1 VRIVT
6 AIATMNLSD
15 HSSLLRAMNVR
26 GRSITINQITDS
38 EGKILTSKDRE
49 QHTLLSYRERG
60 LSRSRN
66 HALEA
71 ARSDIVVIADDDMHY
86 ESDYELTI
94 AKAYDEFPQ
103 ADVII
108 FHVDSDE
115 PLSYKPPLKEGR
127 VGFLR
132 SMKIRSVQLTFRRK
146 SLLSHGIRFDEEFGA
161 GTHNYMGE
169 ENILLADCIAAGLKV
184 YSVPVRIATLLESE
198 STWFTGYTKR
208 YFEIKGKV
216 FYRMSPLLSFWMIL
230 QFIVRKTR
238 LYKNDIKPNA
248 AFLSSL
254 NGLRQAMER
263 KSIYFMGD
271 FSSNNGPSIVNRHY
285 MTHLRNVAYYC
296 KSAARAARI
305 FNFLWHL
312 GRSKQIIIS
321 GVSGFH
327 LHVIK
332 IAKLLGKPT
341 TYLAHGLLQT
351 EYNINSVVG
360 KDKELK
366 IESGI
371 LKCSDIIICVSET
384 FALALKASMPEL
396 SHKIAYVNNGVDVP
410 AVQPSRKRK
419 DHDHYTVMTVGG
431 GVPRK
436 NTLQVCQA
444 IESMKDPSV
453 KLIVVGPKD
462 KYGDDIAKYPFV
474 TYYESLPHD
483 EVLAMMSSADLY
495 IQNSTFE
502 TFGLAV
508 CEAIT
513 RGCNLLVSRHVGAT
527 DVIEGLDERINII
540 SDTSDIGDIARKIIR
555 ARKSTKLPTISSK
568 ADWNDAAQRLLRIT
582 KKGHL

>member
-1 VRIVT
+1 MNLQVLVS
-6 AIATMNLSD
+6 TMNCVDPVRLIES
-15 HSSLLRAMNVR
+15 MNVDEYVV
-26 GRSITINQITDS
+26 INQITEDIVATNDLKTPGATIVS
-38 EGKILTSKDRE
+38 V
-49 QHTLLSYRERG
+49 HERG

-66 HALEA
+66 LALSYADSEVCLI
-71 ARSDIVVIADDDMHY
+71 SDDDLRY
-86 ESDYELTI
+86 EVNYKEIISAGYE
-94 AKAYDEFPQ
+94 KYPD
-103 ADVII
+103 ADVIA
-108 FHVDSDE
+108 FYVDSEDTA
-115 PLSYKPPLKEGR
+115 SHKPPLKEGR
-127 VGFLR
+127 VGFLT
-132 SMKIRSVQLTFRRK
+132 SMKIRSVQLTFRRN
-146 SLLSHGIRFDEEFGA
+146 SLLIHDIRFDEEFGS
-161 GTHNYMGE
+161 GTQNYMGE

-184 YSVPVRIATLLESE
+184 YSVPVKIATLLESE

-208 YFEIKGKV
+208 YFEVKGKV

-238 LYKNDIKPNA
+238 LYKNEIRPHV

-254 NGLRQAMER
+254 NGLRQSMNR

-271 FSSNNGPSIVNRHY
+271 FSSNTGPSIVNRHY
-285 MTHLRNVAYYC
+285 ITHLKNVAYYC
-296 KSAARAARI
+296 KSNARSARI

-312 GRSKQIIIS
+312 GSSKQIIVS

-341 TYLAHGLLQT
+341 SYLAHGLLQT

-371 LKCSDIIICVSET
+371 LKCSDIVICVSET
-384 FALALKASMPEL
+384 FALTLKASMPEL
-396 SHKIAYVNNGVDVP
+396 GHKITYVNNGVDVQKL
-410 AVQPSRKRK
+410 QPSRKRK
-419 DHDHYTVMTVGG
+419 DHNHYTVMTVGG

-436 NTLQVCQA
+436 NTLQICQA
-444 IESMKDPSV
+444 IESLKDPSV

-462 KYGDDIAKYPFV
+462 KYGDRIAKHPFV

-555 ARKSTKLPTISSK
+555 ARESTKLPTISSK
-568 ADWNDAAQRLLRIT
+568 ADWNDAARRLLRIT

>member
-1 VRIVT
+1 MKVQALVS
-6 AIATMNLSD
+6 TMNQLD
-15 HSSLLRAMNVR
+15 PELLADKMNLRHCIIVNQVTHEDVGIPKNTVRNGVQTISLR
-26 GRSITINQITDS
+26 D
-38 EGKILTSKDRE
+38 
-49 QHTLLSYRERG
+49 RG

-66 HALEA
+66 LALSKA
-71 ARSDIVVIADDDMHY
+71 SAGICIISDDDMVY
-86 ESDYELTI
+86 ESNYESTVLEGYSKYPDADIIVFRVDNTDGTI
-94 AKAYDEFPQ
+94 RQLRA
-103 ADVII
+103 
-108 FHVDSDE
+108 
-115 PLSYKPPLKEGR
+115 GR
-127 VGFLR
+127 VNFIR
-132 SMKIRSVQLTFRRK
+132 SMKICSVQISFRSQSIHSQR
-146 SLLSHGIRFDEEFGA
+146 IRFNEKFGT
-161 GTHNYMGE
+161 GTENYMGE
-169 ENILLADCIAAGLKV
+169 ENIFLADCIRAGLKV
-184 YSVPVRIATLLESE
+184 YSVPVKIATLRESE

-230 QFIVRKTR
+230 QFIVRKAR
-238 LYKNDIKPNA
+238 LYKNDIRPHV

-254 NGLRQAMER
+254 NGLRQSMNR

-271 FSSNNGPSIVNRHY
+271 FSSNTGPSIVNRHY
-285 MTHLRNVAYYC
+285 ITHLKNVAYYC
-296 KSAARAARI
+296 KSNARSARI

-312 GRSKQIIIS
+312 GSSKQIIVS

-341 TYLAHGLLQT
+341 SYLAHGLLQT

-371 LKCSDIIICVSET
+371 LKCSDIVICVSET
-384 FALALKASMPEL
+384 FALTLKASMPEL
-396 SHKIAYVNNGVDVP
+396 GHKITYVNNGVDVQKL
-410 AVQPSRKRK
+410 QPSRKRK
-419 DHDHYTVMTVGG
+419 DHNHYTVMTVGG

-436 NTLQVCQA
+436 NTLQICQA
-444 IESMKDPSV
+444 IESLKDPSV

-462 KYGDDIAKYPFV
+462 EYGDDIAKYPFV

-513 RGCNLLVSRHVGAT
+513 RGCNLLVSRYVGAM

-540 SDTSDIGDIARKIIR
+540 SDTSDIEDIARKIIR
-555 ARKSTKLPTISSK
+555 VRESTKLPTISLK
-568 ADWNDAAQRLLRIT
+568 ADWNNAAQRLLRIT